1 MTSLQARV
9 MPEEILSV
17 KQLTRRFGGL
27 TAVNQ
32 LSFQVKR
39 GELIGLIGPNGAGK
53 TTLFN
58 LLMGL
63 IKPSEGDVYL
73 EGQRITGF
81 KPHQVCQRGMVKTF
95 QNVALFPEMSVLENV
110 LTGGLQNL
118 SLDEAKQ
125 LAAVNLEKVGMLHI
139 ADKKAA
145 DLTFP
150 EKALVEMARALC
162 TQPKLVLLDEVMAA
176 LNDVEMDQI
185 LALIRKLRDEEGL
198 TFIVIEHHM
207 RAIMNLC
214 ERILVLS
221 FGQKIAEGT
230 PAEISRHPDV
240 IAAYLGQEMTA
251 EDLA

>member
-1 MTSLQARV
+1 MKPPNTQSTSQE
-9 MPEEILSV
+9 MLSV
-17 KQLTRRFGGL
+17 KKLTRRVGGL
-27 TAVNQ
+27 TAVDQ
-32 LSFQVKR
+32 LTFQVNR

-63 IKPSEGDVYL
+63 IKPSEGDVFL
-73 EGQRITGF
+73 EGHQITGF

-110 LTGGLQNL
+110 LTGALQHA
-118 SLDEAKQ
+118 SLGEAKH
-125 LAAVNLEKVGMLHI
+125 LAAENLGKVGMLHI
-139 ADKKAA
+139 SDKKAA

-162 TQPKLVLLDEVMAA
+162 TNPKIVLLDEVMAA
-176 LNDVEMDQI
+176 LNDAEMDQI

-221 FGQKIAEGT
+221 FGQQIAEGT
-230 PAEISRHPDV
+230 PAQISRHPDV
-240 IAAYLGQEMTA
+240 IAAYLGQEMKA